1 MYKYCKSKRPRFW
14 DRQKGSGQ
22 PSNWIFTLINDG
34 KPEFNKLCFPSTGDC
49 VSDVLPQIARRCHAQ
64 PSCSFPVD
72 DRFLGS
78 PCRSG
83 VPKYLSIIY
92 ACVNEEVFSEA
103 ALKGNL
109 EAMEQLGKA

>member
-1 MYKYCKSKRPRFW
+1 MMESLN
-14 DRQKGSGQ
+14 S
-22 PSNWIFTLINDG
+22 T
-34 KPEFNKLCFPSTGDC
+34 KLCFPSTGEC

-78 PCRSG
+78 PCRPG

-109 EAMEQLGKA
+109 EAMEQLGKACKNEEGMGIFMTKNSGIGRASAE